1 MKTIYLFLIFIFY
14 YPLSLFASDFI
25 DKSDLEFKKGNI
37 EKADYY
43 LARHF
48 TSKNLNKDKIS
59 NSINARKLKP
69 FYFISGKYSNEFL
82 SFFFANPFY
91 EWRSQI
97 KNDENLVVLTKEV
110 YDEKS
115 KQYSVVWS
123 QPQLTTWSIIHSK
136 KKAEKTH
143 MLGVAK
149 ANVVIGKLINDR
161 PKPCNRID
169 LKGPIQYIYP
179 PKFEDIDND
188 NILEFIIKANYLVA
202 DGYLQILEIYK
213 STNKKDLCNTKLY
226 KSFIGRNGYVIY
238 KNQMITKSFQTSKDN
253 EGVLAASLQTVKK
266 IKIINDKEVEMSEE
280 VLPNFLTTKNIGYL
294 YDQ

>member
-43 LARHF
+43 LARYF
-48 TSKNLNKDKIS
+48 ASKNLNKDKIS

-143 MLGVAK
+143 ILGVAK

-179 PKFEDIDND
+179 PQFEDIDND
-188 NILEFIIKANYLVA
+188 NILELIIKANYLVA
-202 DGYLQILEIYK
+202 DGYLQILEIHK

-226 KSFIGRNGYVIY
+226 KSFTGRNGYVIY
-238 KNQMITKSFQTSKDN
+238 KDQIITKSFQTSKDN

-266 IKIINDKEVEMSEE
+266 IKIVNDKNVEISEE
-280 VLPNFLTTKNIGYL
+280 VLPNFLNTAEINNL
-294 YDQ
+294 YD

>member
-1 MKTIYLFLIFIFY
+1 MKTIYLFLLIFFH
-14 YPLSLFASDFI
+14 YPLSLFASDFLDI
-25 DKSDLEFKKGNI
+25 SNLEFKKGNI

-43 LARHF
+43 LARYF
-48 TSKNLNKDKIS
+48 ASKNLNKDKVS
-59 NSINARKLKP
+59 NSINERKLKSL
-69 FYFISGKYSNEFL
+69 YFISGLYSNEFL

-91 EWRSQI
+91 EWGSGI
-97 KNDENLVVLTKEV
+97 NNDDNLVMLTKEV
-110 YDEKS
+110 YEEKS

-123 QPQLTTWSIIHSK
+123 QPQLTTWSIIYSTK
-136 KKAEKTH
+136 KSEKTH

-169 LKGPIQYIYP
+169 LKEPIQYIYP
-179 PKFEDIDND
+179 PKFADIDND
-188 NILEFIIKANYLVA
+188 NISELIIKANYLVA
-202 DGYLQILEIYK
+202 DGYLQILEIHK

-238 KNQMITKSFQTSKDN
+238 KDKIITRSFQTSKKN

-266 IKIINDKEVEMSEE
+266 IKIINNKEIEISEE
-280 VLPNFLTTKNIGYL
+280 VLPNFLTTKNISYL

>member
-43 LARHF
+43 LARYF
-48 TSKNLNKDKIS
+48 ASKNLNKDKIS

-143 MLGVAK
+143 ILGVAK

-179 PKFEDIDND
+179 PQFEDIDND
-188 NILEFIIKANYLVA
+188 NILELIIKANYLVA
-202 DGYLQILEIYK
+202 DGYLQILEIHK

-226 KSFIGRNGYVIY
+226 KSFTGRNGYVIY
-238 KNQMITKSFQTSKDN
+238 KDQIITKSFQTSKDN

-266 IKIINDKEVEMSEE
+266 IKLVNDKEVEMSEE
-280 VLPNFLTTKNIGYL
+280 VIPNFLNTQKINYL
-294 YDQ
+294 YD